1 MRFPIKSV
9 ACLVLLVCA
18 PAPSRGQDARVAKA
32 GEERKVVVY
41 NTTTVPDMQR
51 ISEAFRKKYPFLEV
65 ESYRSAGERLIQKI
79 ITEVR
84 AGRHLADAYIISGLQ
99 MWLLRDAG
107 HVVPY
112 LSPEREGV
120 MKAFKDQAGYWSGV
134 YFNLEVIGYNTNLVS
149 QGELPKKWEDLLD
162 PKWKGGKL
170 GMPTTTHHLSR
181 LAAGPWG
188 EKKTTEFVKALAGQ
202 QLILGTLGEL
212 YSRLQLGEISVAVT
226 LHDGFVNQAKKKGAP
241 IVFAEGIEP
250 VISPSLQVGLLKG
263 ARHPNAGYLFAAFLV
278 TPEAQEIWEKYT
290 GQSSAF
296 VSGTSAQKYF
306 QGKKVLYM
314 AQEQAEMVD
323 RLATQYGK
331 ILGFN

>member
-84 AGRHLADAYIISGLQ
+84 AGRYLADAYIISGLQ

-278 TPEAQEIWEKYT
+278 TSEAREIWEKYT